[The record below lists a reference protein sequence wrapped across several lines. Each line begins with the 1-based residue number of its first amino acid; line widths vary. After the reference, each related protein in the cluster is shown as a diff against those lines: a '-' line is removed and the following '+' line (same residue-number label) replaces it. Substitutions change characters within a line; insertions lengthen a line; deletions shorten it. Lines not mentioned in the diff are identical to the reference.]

1 MKHILSRP
9 IPAYLILL
17 AFTIG
22 LLFSAFFLSDLKW
35 VKALKGET
43 CNKATSNRLESS
55 EYKFTKPL
63 LFMDRKSEAKKFKAA
78 KDLVVEQI
86 DALKATGDIE
96 EASVYFREFTN
107 GEWMGINEETL
118 YHPGSLLKIA
128 VMLAAFQKAEND
140 PVFLENRAIFEEPE
154 VPFLPTQ
161 NYISDTIEYGKPYSV
176 SELLRYTISNSDNK
190 AYWLLSQMVEEKAI
204 DKVYED
210 LGMGPL
216 KRGEDDGR
224 VRSNARDYSKLLIAL
239 YNSTYTRPKYSEY
252 GLSLMAESAFKSGMV
267 KGLPASAKLA
277 HKFGEWDDTKTFE
290 LHESGIVY
298 VDNKP
303 YLITIL
309 TKGKSREALPKAIAT
324 LTEVVYRELIGP
336 KS

>member
-17 AFTIG
+17 AFIFG
-22 LLFSAFFLSDLKW
+22 LFFSVFFLSDLEW
-35 VKALKGET
+35 VKALKGENY
-43 CNKATSNRLESS
+43 NKATSNRLESS
-55 EYKFTKPL
+55 EYEFTKPL
-63 LFMDRKSEAKKFKAA
+63 LFIDRKSEAKKFKAA
-78 KDLVVEQI
+78 KALIVEQI
-86 DALKATGDIE
+86 DALKAAGNIE

-107 GEWMGINEETL
+107 GEWMGIQEDAH

-154 VPFLPTQ
+154 VPFLPAQ
-161 NYISDTIEYGKPYSV
+161 NYISDTIEFGKPYTV

-190 AYWLLSQMVEEKAI
+190 AYWLLSQMVEETAI
-204 DKVYED
+204 DKVYKD

-252 GLSLMAESAFKSGMV
+252 GLSLMANCAFKNGMA
-267 KGLPASAKLA
+267 KGLPPSVKLA
-277 HKFGEWDDTKTFE
+277 HKFGEWDDSKTFE

-298 VDNKP
+298 MDNKP

-309 TKGKSREALPKAIAT
+309 TKGKSRETLPKAIST